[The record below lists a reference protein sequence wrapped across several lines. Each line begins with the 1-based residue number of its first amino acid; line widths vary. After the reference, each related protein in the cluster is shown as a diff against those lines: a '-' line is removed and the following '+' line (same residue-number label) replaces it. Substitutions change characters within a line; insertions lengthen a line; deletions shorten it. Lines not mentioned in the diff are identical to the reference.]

1 MRLAGCCA
9 ALLSLANSGPR
20 VLSEGAGWIYM
31 RDGIPPQPGE
41 RLVEVLAVGDVMLG
55 RGMVSVEDIFAEVA
69 GELQGAD
76 LTIGNLEGALGTQPA
91 AGVGI
96 PLLLPPEAPARL
108 AAAGF
113 DLLSLA
119 NNHSLDAGSTGIDET
134 RRALQAAGID
144 PLGNGR
150 VAMREVAG
158 RTFAFVGWNDL
169 GIPSEEELLVNV
181 RQADG
186 EFDYVIV
193 IVHWG
198 REYQRHPV
206 LPQRELAQRLLDAGA
221 DIILGSHPHV
231 VQPLEVHALSGS
243 QDGAKLVAYSLGNF
257 VFDQGWEDTAEGLGL
272 RLLFDAEGLR
282 AAQALPVRTV
292 PRPEWMSGDESADLL
307 ERILGGGRQG
317 FACSA
322 ETCWSAPLGAG
333 AATGVFVSG
342 AVDLTGDGVAEV
354 IRRVGESV
362 EILEAG
368 KPVWRSPPAWR
379 VVDHDLGDPN
389 DDGRFELVLAIRQ
402 TGPGGEAVSQPFVIG
417 HRGGTYRQLWGGS
430 PVHAPL
436 QEIEVG
442 DVDGDGADELV
453 VLESA
458 PDGSGRS
465 VSVWRWHGWGF
476 GLVWRS
482 APGDYRDLILGF
494 SGDSLATLSVAVGD

>member
-1 MRLAGCCA
+1 
-9 ALLSLANSGPR
+9 
-20 VLSEGAGWIYM
+20 
-31 RDGIPPQPGE
+31 
-41 RLVEVLAVGDVMLG
+41 MLD
-55 RGMVSVEDIFAEVA
+55 VEDIFAEVA

-76 LTIGNLEGALGTQPA
+76 LAIGNLEGAIGTRPA

-96 PLLLPPEAPARL
+96 PLLLPAEAPARL

-119 NNHSLDAGSTGIDET
+119 NNHSLDAGSTGLDGT

-150 VAMREVAG
+150 VVMREVAG

-169 GIPSEEELLVNV
+169 GSPSEEELVVKV

-186 EFDYVIV
+186 EADHVIV

-198 REYQRHPV
+198 REYQRTPV

-231 VQPLEVHALSGS
+231 VQPLEVRAPPGS
-243 QDGAKLVAYSLGNF
+243 KDDARLVAYSLGNF

-282 AAQALPVRTV
+282 AAQALPVRV
-292 PRPEWMSGDESADLL
+292 APRPTWMGDEPSADLL

-322 ETCWSAPLGAG
+322 ETCWSAPTAAD
-333 AATGVFVSG
+333 AATGLFVSG
-342 AVDLTGDGVAEV
+342 AVDLTGDGVSEA
-354 IRRVGESV
+354 IRRVGDSV

-368 KPVWRSPPAWR
+368 KPVWRSPSAWH
-379 VVDHDLGDPN
+379 VADLDLGDPN
-389 DDGRFELVLAIRQ
+389 DDGRFEVVLAVRQ
-402 TGPGGEAVSQPFVIG
+402 AGSGGEVVSQPFVIG

-436 QEIEVG
+436 QEIELG

-465 VSVWRWHGWGF
+465 LSVWRWHGWGF
-476 GLVWRS
+476 SLVWRS
-482 APGDYRDLILGF
+482 APGDYRDLVLGF
-494 SGDSLATLSVAVGD
+494 PGIDSLATLSVAVGD